1 MAVTLLILNGFS
13 IFFRSQILQ
22 QICSKVCIRDPT
34 APHKAH
40 MYRYTTLWNIST
52 PMIDSRKLMQ

>member
-34 APHKAH
+34 APH
-40 MYRYTTLWNIST
+40 MRRYTTLWNIST